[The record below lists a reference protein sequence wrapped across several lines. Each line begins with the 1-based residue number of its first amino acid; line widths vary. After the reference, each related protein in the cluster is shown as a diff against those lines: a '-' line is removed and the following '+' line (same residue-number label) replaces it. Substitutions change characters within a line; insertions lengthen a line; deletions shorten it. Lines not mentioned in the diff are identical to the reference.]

1 MGRRAKIVCT
11 LGPATSGRDQI
22 AALVAA
28 GLDVARLN
36 MSHGSQDSHH
46 AAYGNIRA
54 AGDASG
60 RSVGVLVDL
69 QGPKIRLGRFAS
81 GPVTLVPGAEFTI
94 TGENVPGG
102 QAEVSTT
109 YPGLAGDVRPGTQI
123 LVDDG
128 RVVLDVTEVDGPR
141 VRTTVVTGGQ
151 VSDHKGLNL
160 PEVRVS
166 VPALT
171 SKDADDLRWAL
182 GLRADM
188 IALSFVQGPE
198 DAAPA
203 RQIMEETGATL
214 PLIAKIEKPQ
224 AVAAL
229 PEIVAAFDGIMVAR
243 GDLGVE
249 FALEQVPLVQKRA
262 IMLARQAA
270 KPVIVATQML
280 ESMVSAPRPT
290 RAEVSDVANA
300 VLDGADALMLSAE
313 TSVGSYPVDAVATM
327 AKIIVAAEDALPDR
341 AVPAGQPASTGWAI
355 ARAAAEVGSVVGAK
369 ALVAFTMTGETAR
382 RLARHRS
389 PIPLLAFT
397 TKPATRSQLALTW
410 GAETFVVPEVA
421 HTDDMVRQVEAALLD
436 IGRCDKGDLVVIVAG
451 SPPGTPGR
459 TNALRVHRIGDAI
472 AT

>member
-11 LGPATSGRDQI
+11 LGPATSGPDQI

-36 MSHGSQDSHH
+36 MSHGTQASHH
-46 AAYGNIRA
+46 AAYGNVRA
-54 AGDASG
+54 AGHASG

-94 TGENVPGG
+94 TGEDVPGDETG
-102 QAEVSTT
+102 ASTT
-109 YPGLAGDVRPGTQI
+109 YAELAEDVRPGTQI

-128 RVVLDVTEVDGPR
+128 RVVLEVTGVDGPQ
-141 VRTTVVTGGQ
+141 VRTKVVTGGR
-151 VSDHKGLNL
+151 VSDRKGLNL
-160 PEVRVS
+160 PGVRVNA
-166 VPALT
+166 PALT

-203 RQIMEETGATL
+203 RQIMDESGAAL

-224 AVAAL
+224 AVSAL
-229 PEIVAAFDGIMVAR
+229 PEIIEAFDGIMVAR

-249 FALEQVPLVQKRA
+249 YPLEQVPLVQKRA
-262 IMLARQAA
+262 IVLARQAA

-280 ESMVSAPRPT
+280 ESMVGAPRPT
-290 RAEVSDVANA
+290 RAEASDVANA

-313 TSVGSYPVDAVATM
+313 TSVGSYPVDAVVTM
-327 AKIIVAAEDALPDR
+327 AKIIVAAER
-341 AVPAGQPASTGWAI
+341 APGGT
-355 ARAAAEVGSVVGAK
+355 R
-369 ALVAFTMTGETAR
+369 THTAR
-382 RLARHRS
+382 CLRPRTL
-389 PIPLLAFT
+389 PIGLPGL
-397 TKPATRSQLALTW
+397 
-410 GAETFVVPEVA
+410 
-421 HTDDMVRQVEAALLD
+421 
-436 IGRCDKGDLVVIVAG
+436 GRCPSWKR
-451 SPPGTPGR
+451 GT
-459 TNALRVHRIGDAI
+459 ADANLPLWVRSWL
-472 AT
+472 